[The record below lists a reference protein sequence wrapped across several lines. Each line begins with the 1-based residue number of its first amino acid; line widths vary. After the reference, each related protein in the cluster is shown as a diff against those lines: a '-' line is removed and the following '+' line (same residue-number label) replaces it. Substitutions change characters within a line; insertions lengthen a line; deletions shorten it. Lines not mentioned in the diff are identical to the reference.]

1 MTKALVMGG
10 TRFFGI
16 HLVES
21 LLERGIEVTIAT
33 RGNTEDPFGDRVHR
47 IKVDRS
53 DLDSMKIAFTDTKW
67 DIIFDQICYSA
78 KDATEAAEVFKGKT
92 DRYIL
97 TSTLSVY
104 DLPEN
109 GQELMEKDFYP
120 YNYPIEIKEGN
131 EVSYQKGKRQAEAVI
146 FQKSGF
152 SAAAVRFP
160 IVLGLNDYTNRL
172 KFHINRVLNE
182 EEIYFTNTDS
192 SFGYISEEEA
202 GKFLAWIGTSDFE
215 GPFNACATGTYT
227 LKELMEL
234 IEERTGKAFILAKK
248 KNEENESPYNI
259 PASYFMSNQ
268 KAADL
273 GYKFTDL
280 FDWLPGLISKLIEEE
295 TAKMKS

>member
-1 MTKALVMGG
+1 MANALVIGG

-21 LLERGIEVTIAT
+21 LLKRGIEVTIAT

-47 IKVDRS
+47 IKVDRF
-53 DLDSMKIAFTDTKW
+53 DLDSMKKAFTDTKW
-67 DIIFDQICYSA
+67 DMIFDQICFSA
-78 KDATEAAEVFKGKT
+78 KDATEAAEIFKGKT
-92 DRYIL
+92 GRYIL

-104 DLPEN
+104 DLPED
-109 GQELMEKDFYP
+109 GQGLKEEDFNP
-120 YNYPIEIKEGN
+120 YKYPIEIKERDK
-131 EVSYQKGKRQAEAVI
+131 VSYQEGKRQAEAI
-146 FQKSGF
+146 FFQKSGF

-202 GKFLAWIGTSDFE
+202 GEFLAWVGTSDFK

-234 IEERTGKAFILAKK
+234 IEERTGKGFILAEE
-248 KNEENESPYNI
+248 KNEQNESPYNI
-259 PASYFMSNQ
+259 PVSFYMSNQ
-268 KAADL
+268 KATDL
-273 GYKFTDL
+273 GYKFTAL
-280 FDWLPGLISKLIEEE
+280 CDWLPGLISKLMEEE
-295 TAKMKS
+295 TAKKKS